1 MKTEQETEKKLTEL
15 ERKCLKQNATE
26 LRRVAKI
33 MSNLQADHYRQ
44 TEQGLSVCIDREYAR
59 DTVLELQAR
68 LEREVIGNMKSLG
81 IVLNQPLKSK

>member
-1 MKTEQETEKKLTEL
+1 MTKLTEL
-15 ERKCLKQNATE
+15 ERKNLKQNATE

-33 MSNLQADHYRQ
+33 MSNLQANQCRQ
-44 TEQGLSVCIDREYAR
+44 TDWGLSVFIDREYAR

-68 LEREVIGNMKSLG
+68 LEEVIGDMKSLR

>member
-1 MKTEQETEKKLTEL
+1 MITITEL

-44 TEQGLSVCIDREYAR
+44 TEQGLSVSIDREYAR

-68 LEREVIGNMKSLG
+68 LEETIGNMKSLR